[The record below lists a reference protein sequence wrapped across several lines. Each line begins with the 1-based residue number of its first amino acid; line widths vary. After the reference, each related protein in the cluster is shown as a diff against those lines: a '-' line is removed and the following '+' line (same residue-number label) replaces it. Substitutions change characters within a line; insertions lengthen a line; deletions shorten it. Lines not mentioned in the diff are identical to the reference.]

1 MSPEAPGRVTL
12 FTGPEAVPQN
22 RAMFEPVPE
31 SRVDPEPITYEQPLN
46 ERMRAFMRL
55 EFLWQQLSYHAG
67 VPNPWSSRSA
77 IAGLLEILAIT
88 SRGDARGDVL
98 KELERQMSAMRD
110 YQNRPGVDG
119 ARLRSI
125 LAALV
130 RRREELNAAGANFMQ
145 RLRESEFLNAIKHRS
160 AIPGGTC
167 EFDLPDYFHWLNL
180 EADLRESDLA
190 DWLVTIRPLCE
201 SVSELLWIT
210 RENAVPRDELAPGG
224 VYQIVFERD
233 RPVQLVRLTAAGRL
247 EALPGSQR
255 QPPSLQP
262 AFPALEQRAQPAR
275 PGDRGRALHADD
287 LLLIAMA
294 TLVNCPQCKR
304 QCEWDGN
311 PWRPFCSERCKLI
324 DLGAW
329 LEERHA
335 IPGESVEIPDADPDA
350 ESLKH

>member
-1 MSPEAPGRVTL
+1 MAPSRSSQDAL
-12 FTGPEAVPQN
+12 FTGPEAVSQN
-22 RAMFEPVPE
+22 RGMFEPVPE
-31 SRVDPEPITYEQPLN
+31 SRVDPEPIAYEQPLN

-67 VPNPWSSRSA
+67 IPNPWSSRSA
-77 IAGLLEILAIT
+77 VAGLLEILAIT

-167 EFDLPDYFHWLNL
+167 EFDLPDYYHWLNL
-180 EADLRESDLA
+180 EPDLRESDLA
-190 DWLVTIRPLCE
+190 GWLVTIRPLCE

-224 VYQIVFERD
+224 VFQIVFERD
-233 RPVQLVRLTAAGRL
+233 RPVQLVRLT
-247 EALPGSQR
+247 LPGGSR
-255 QPPSLQP
+255 LYPEVSGSHHRCSLR
-262 AFPALEQRAQPAR
+262 FLRWNSVHSR
-275 PGDRGRALHADD
+275 PVQ
-287 LLLIAMA
+287 A
-294 TLVNCPQCKR
+294 TEDVHFVLTTCY
-304 QCEWDGN
+304 
-311 PWRPFCSERCKLI
+311 
-324 DLGAW
+324 
-329 LEERHA
+329 
-335 IPGESVEIPDADPDA
+335 
-350 ESLKH
+350 

>member
-1 MSPEAPGRVTL
+1 M
-12 FTGPEAVPQN
+12 PQN

-31 SRVDPEPITYEQPLN
+31 LRVDPEPINYEQPLN

-77 IAGLLEILAIT
+77 VAGLLEILAIT

-167 EFDLPDYFHWLNL
+167 EFDLPDYYHWLNL
-180 EADLRESDLA
+180 EPDLRESDLA

-233 RPVQLVRLTAAGRL
+233 RPVQLVRLT
-247 EALPGSQR
+247 LPGGSR
-255 QPPSLQP
+255 LYPEVSGSHHRCSLR
-262 AFPALEQRAQPAR
+262 FLRWNSVHSR
-275 PGDRGRALHADD
+275 PVQ
-287 LLLIAMA
+287 A
-294 TLVNCPQCKR
+294 TEDVRFTLTTCY
-304 QCEWDGN
+304 
-311 PWRPFCSERCKLI
+311 
-324 DLGAW
+324 
-329 LEERHA
+329 
-335 IPGESVEIPDADPDA
+335 
-350 ESLKH
+350 

>member
-1 MSPEAPGRVTL
+1 MSPGRSSQDAL
-12 FTGPEAVPQN
+12 FTGLEAVPQN
-22 RAMFEPVPE
+22 RGMFEPVPE

-67 VPNPWSSRSA
+67 IPNPWSSRSA
-77 IAGLLEILAIT
+77 VAGLLEILAIT

-167 EFDLPDYFHWLNL
+167 EFDLSDYYHWLSL
-180 EADLRESDLA
+180 EPDLRESDLA
-190 DWLVTIRPLCE
+190 DWLATIRPLCE

-224 VYQIVFERD
+224 VYQIIFERD
-233 RPVQLVRLTAAGRL
+233 RPVQLVRLT
-247 EALPGSQR
+247 LPGGSR
-255 QPPSLQP
+255 LYPEVSGSHHRCSLR
-262 AFPALEQRAQPAR
+262 FLRWNSVHSR
-275 PGDRGRALHADD
+275 PVQ
-287 LLLIAMA
+287 A
-294 TLVNCPQCKR
+294 TEDVRFTLTTCY
-304 QCEWDGN
+304 
-311 PWRPFCSERCKLI
+311 
-324 DLGAW
+324 
-329 LEERHA
+329 
-335 IPGESVEIPDADPDA
+335 
-350 ESLKH
+350 

>member
-1 MSPEAPGRVTL
+1 M
-12 FTGPEAVPQN
+12 PQN
-22 RAMFEPVPE
+22 RVMFEPVPE

-67 VPNPWSSRSA
+67 VPNPWSSRA
-77 IAGLLEILAIT
+77 AVAGLLEILSIT

-98 KELERQMSAMRD
+98 KELERQMSAMRE

-167 EFDLPDYFHWLNL
+167 EFDLPDFYHWLNL
-180 EADLRESDLA
+180 EPDLRESDLA

-233 RPVQLVRLTAAGRL
+233 RPVQLVRLT
-247 EALPGSQR
+247 LPGGSKLYPEVSGSHHR
-255 QPPSLQP
+255 CSLR
-262 AFPALEQRAQPAR
+262 FLRWNSVHSR
-275 PGDRGRALHADD
+275 PVQSTEDVRF
-287 LLLIAMA
+287 
-294 TLVNCPQCKR
+294 TLTTCY
-304 QCEWDGN
+304 
-311 PWRPFCSERCKLI
+311 
-324 DLGAW
+324 
-329 LEERHA
+329 
-335 IPGESVEIPDADPDA
+335 
-350 ESLKH
+350 

>member
-1 MSPEAPGRVTL
+1 MPLSRRSQDAL

-22 RAMFEPVPE
+22 RGMFEPVPE

-67 VPNPWSSRSA
+67 IPNPWSSRSA
-77 IAGLLEILAIT
+77 VAGLLEILAIT

-167 EFDLPDYFHWLNL
+167 EFDLSDYYHWLSL
-180 EADLRESDLA
+180 EPDLRESDLA
-190 DWLVTIRPLCE
+190 DWLATIRPLCE

-224 VYQIVFERD
+224 VYQIIFERD
-233 RPVQLVRLTAAGRL
+233 RPVQLVRLT
-247 EALPGSQR
+247 LPGGSR
-255 QPPSLQP
+255 LYPEVSGSHHRCSLR
-262 AFPALEQRAQPAR
+262 FLRWNSVHSR
-275 PGDRGRALHADD
+275 PVQ
-287 LLLIAMA
+287 A
-294 TLVNCPQCKR
+294 TEDVRFTLTTCY
-304 QCEWDGN
+304 
-311 PWRPFCSERCKLI
+311 
-324 DLGAW
+324 
-329 LEERHA
+329 
-335 IPGESVEIPDADPDA
+335 
-350 ESLKH
+350 

>member
-1 MSPEAPGRVTL
+1 MVLSRSSQDVL
-12 FTGPEAVPQN
+12 FTGPEDVPQN

-31 SRVDPEPITYEQPLN
+31 SRVNPEPITYEQPLN

-77 IAGLLEILAIT
+77 VAGLLEILAIT

-167 EFDLPDYFHWLNL
+167 EFDLPDYYHWPNL
-180 EADLRESDLA
+180 EPDLRESDLA

-233 RPVQLVRLTAAGRL
+233 RPVQLVRLT
-247 EALPGSQR
+247 LPGSLR
-255 QPPSLQP
+255 LYPEVSGSHHRCSLR
-262 AFPALEQRAQPAR
+262 FLRWNSVHSR
-275 PGDRGRALHADD
+275 PVQ
-287 LLLIAMA
+287 A
-294 TLVNCPQCKR
+294 TEDVRFTLTTCY
-304 QCEWDGN
+304 
-311 PWRPFCSERCKLI
+311 
-324 DLGAW
+324 
-329 LEERHA
+329 
-335 IPGESVEIPDADPDA
+335 
-350 ESLKH
+350 

>member
-1 MSPEAPGRVTL
+1 L
-12 FTGPEAVPQN
+12 FTEPEAVSQN

-67 VPNPWSSRSA
+67 VPNPWASRAAVS
-77 IAGLLEILAIT
+77 GLLEILAIT

-125 LAALV
+125 LAALM

-180 EADLRESDLA
+180 EPDLRESDLA

-233 RPVQLVRLTAAGRL
+233 RPVQLVRLT
-247 EALPGSQR
+247 LPGGSKLYPEVSGSHHR
-255 QPPSLQP
+255 CSLR
-262 AFPALEQRAQPAR
+262 FLRWNSVHSR
-275 PGDRGRALHADD
+275 PVQSTEDVRF
-287 LLLIAMA
+287 
-294 TLVNCPQCKR
+294 TLTTCY
-304 QCEWDGN
+304 
-311 PWRPFCSERCKLI
+311 
-324 DLGAW
+324 
-329 LEERHA
+329 
-335 IPGESVEIPDADPDA
+335 
-350 ESLKH
+350 

>member
-1 MSPEAPGRVTL
+1 
-12 FTGPEAVPQN
+12 
-22 RAMFEPVPE
+22 MFEPVPE
-31 SRVDPEPITYEQPLN
+31 SRVDPEPIAYEQPLN

-67 VPNPWSSRSA
+67 VPHPWSSRSA
-77 IAGLLEILAIT
+77 VAGLLEILAIT

-125 LAALV
+125 IAALV

-167 EFDLPDYFHWLNL
+167 EFDLPDYYHWLNL
-180 EADLRESDLA
+180 EPDRRESDLA

-233 RPVQLVRLTAAGRL
+233 RPVQLVRLT
-247 EALPGSQR
+247 LPGGSR
-255 QPPSLQP
+255 LYPEVSGSHHRCSLRFLRWNNVHSRPVQ
-262 AFPALEQRAQPAR
+262 ATEDVRFAL
-275 PGDRGRALHADD
+275 
-287 LLLIAMA
+287 
-294 TLVNCPQCKR
+294 TTCY
-304 QCEWDGN
+304 
-311 PWRPFCSERCKLI
+311 
-324 DLGAW
+324 
-329 LEERHA
+329 
-335 IPGESVEIPDADPDA
+335 
-350 ESLKH
+350 

>member
-1 MSPEAPGRVTL
+1 MVLSRSSQDVL

-31 SRVDPEPITYEQPLN
+31 SRANPEPIAYEQPLN

-77 IAGLLEILAIT
+77 VAGLLEILAIT

-167 EFDLPDYFHWLNL
+167 EFDLPDYYHWLNL
-180 EADLRESDLA
+180 EPDLRESDLA

-233 RPVQLVRLTAAGRL
+233 RPVQLVRLTVPGGSRL
-247 EALPGSQR
+247 YPEVSGSHHR
-255 QPPSLQP
+255 CSLR
-262 AFPALEQRAQPAR
+262 FLRWNSVHSR
-275 PGDRGRALHADD
+275 PVQ
-287 LLLIAMA
+287 A
-294 TLVNCPQCKR
+294 TEDVRFTLTTCY
-304 QCEWDGN
+304 
-311 PWRPFCSERCKLI
+311 
-324 DLGAW
+324 
-329 LEERHA
+329 
-335 IPGESVEIPDADPDA
+335 
-350 ESLKH
+350 